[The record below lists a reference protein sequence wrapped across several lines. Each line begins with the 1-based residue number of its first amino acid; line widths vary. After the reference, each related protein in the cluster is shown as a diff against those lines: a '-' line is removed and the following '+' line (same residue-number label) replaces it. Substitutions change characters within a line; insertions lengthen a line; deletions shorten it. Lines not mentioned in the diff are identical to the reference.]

1 MFKASN
7 TQYSKPLLGC
17 HINTNH
23 PLSRNLN
30 LFWLLNENNGQIV
43 TDMVRKKKGTLTNNA
58 HWEGTKYGPG
68 VFFDG
73 TNDYINCGQI
83 ILPNNAS
90 ISIWGIVKVH
100 VLANLDT
107 YFGME
112 AFGAQQ
118 TFILRN
124 SSAKVELV
132 MFLGGSERILT
143 GATSFI
149 VRNYYMI
156 SGVYSRSGMKVYLNG
171 RLDASN
177 TTIGNYALNQIFYI
191 ASSAEGLSGRSI
203 NGTVISVGVWNRE
216 LTPAEQYWLYKEP
229 FAMFQSP

>member
-118 TFILRN
+118 TFI
-124 SSAKVELV
+124 
-132 MFLGGSERILT
+132 F
-143 GATSFI
+143 
-149 VRNYYMI
+149 RNYYMI

-177 TTIGNYALNQIFYI
+177 TTIGTYALNQIFYI